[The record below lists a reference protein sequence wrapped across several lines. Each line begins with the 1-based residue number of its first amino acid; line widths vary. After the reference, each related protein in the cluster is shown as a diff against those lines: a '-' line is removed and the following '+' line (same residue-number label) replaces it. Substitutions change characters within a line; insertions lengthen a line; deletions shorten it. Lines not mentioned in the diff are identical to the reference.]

1 MSVVVPVIPPQC
13 AMQHNCTPG
22 QVHFIVTA
30 YTILIVV
37 LAVILVGV
45 ILAVL
50 WEVRP
55 GRMRRKR
62 RW

>member
-1 MSVVVPVIPPQC
+1 MNVVVIIPPQC
-13 AMQHNCTPG
+13 EMQHNCTPG